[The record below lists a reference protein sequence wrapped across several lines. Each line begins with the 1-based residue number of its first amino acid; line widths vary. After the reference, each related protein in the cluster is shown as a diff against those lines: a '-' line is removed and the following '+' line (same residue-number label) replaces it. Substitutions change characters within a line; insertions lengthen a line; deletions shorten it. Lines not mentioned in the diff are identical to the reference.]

1 MQKSTEAAATALASA
16 VGAVRLGEPRSWRGL
31 TVFPLLNGGDR
42 TPTYDNFGV
51 ALAAGTFRVV
61 EVSESGVVAQLRAE
75 NEGMRPV
82 LLLDGEEIIG
92 AKQNR
97 AFNLTV
103 LVPAKT
109 TMDIPVSCV
118 EQGRWHARSRAFE
131 ESGRAMFARGRARKA
146 RHVTG
151 SLRRCGRP
159 ETDQSAVW
167 DDVALKLR
175 DLDVASD
182 TMAMADAYDAHHVSL
197 HEYLERFTAEPAQVG
212 AVYALDGVVTG
223 LELFDTA
230 DAFRAAAPKL
240 VQSYACELL
249 HVEPSDAVVDVANA
263 ASLLHDVATVQVTEH
278 AATGAGLNLRFDDG
292 HLSGG
297 ALALDTAV
305 IHLFAFRPA
314 AFADD
319 RPQGPRRRRGQ
330 SGQSDQRGASGPDG
344 PVGPTPAQA
353 LIRQGVMRCRDAEIF
368 DVQPPTLDLPPA
380 MLNDRMAGML
390 LGLAIGDALGNT
402 TEGLLPAERHARY
415 GEVRDYLPNRHA
427 AGERIGLPSDDTQ
440 LAFRTLRRL
449 LADGG
454 LEPQRLARDFCDG
467 RIFGIGS
474 AVRAFIRAFKDEG
487 VPWQRAGQHSAGN
500 GALMRIAP
508 VVLPHL
514 RAPSSQLWSD
524 AAVAGMVTHNDPASI
539 GACVAFTNLLWQL
552 FQARRPPSTGW
563 WLETFVRVQR
573 DVEGDEPRYEPRSPQ
588 LRGAT
593 PLWAFTEQLVD
604 DALRH
609 QRETLAACESWYSGA
624 YLLETVPSVLYILER
639 HSDDPE
645 EAIIRAVNDTKDNDT
660 IAAIVG
666 AAVGALHGA
675 SALPP
680 LWTAGLAGRIAEDD
694 DGELFRLIGGAERA
708 FTR

>member
-1 MQKSTEAAATALASA
+1 MQTSTEAARAVLASA
-16 VGAVRLGEPRSWRGL
+16 AGAARLGEPQSWRGL
-31 TVFPLLNGGDR
+31 TVFPLYNGGDR
-42 TPTYDNFGV
+42 APAYDSFGV
-51 ALAAGTFRVV
+51 ALAAGTFRVT
-61 EVSESGVVAQLRAE
+61 EVSESGVVARLRAE
-75 NEGMRPV
+75 NDGVRPV

-97 AFNLTV
+97 AFNLTI

-109 TMDIPVSCV
+109 KLDIPVSCV
-118 EQGRWHARSRAFE
+118 EQGRWHARSRAFQ
-131 ESGRAMFARGRARKA
+131 ESGRAMFMRGRARKA
-146 RHVTG
+146 RHVTR
-151 SLRRCGRP
+151 SLRERGRP

-167 DDVALKLR
+167 HDVASKLH
-175 DLDVASD
+175 DLDVASN
-182 TMAMADAYDAHHVSL
+182 TMAMADAYDAYRVSL
-197 HEYLERFTAEPAQVG
+197 HEYLDRFAAEPTQVG

-249 HVEPSDAVVDVANA
+249 HVEPSDAAVDVAEA

-278 AATGAGLNLRFDDG
+278 PATGAGLNLRFDDDR
-292 HLSGG
+292 LSGG
-297 ALALDTAV
+297 ALALDTTV
-305 IHLFAFRPA
+305 VHLFAFRPA
-314 AFADD
+314 AFTDD
-319 RPQGPRRRRGQ
+319 TPRGKRRRGGEG
-330 SGQSDQRGASGPDG
+330 GQGVQGGRSGPR
-344 PVGPTPAQA
+344 GPTPAQA
-353 LIRQGVMRCRDAEIF
+353 LIRQGLMLCRDGETF
-368 DVQPPTLDLPPA
+368 NLQPPALHLPPA
-380 MLNDRMAGML
+380 VLNDRIAGML

-402 TEGLLPAERHARY
+402 TEGLLPAERRARH

-427 AGERIGLPSDDTQ
+427 DGQRLGLPSDDTQ

-449 LADGG
+449 LEDGG
-454 LEPQRLARDFCDG
+454 LEPGRLAGEFCQG

-474 AVRAFIRAFKDEG
+474 AVRGFIREFKDEG

-514 RAPSSQLWSD
+514 RAPSPRLWSD

-539 GACVAFTNLLWQL
+539 GACVAFTDLLWQL
-552 FQARRPPSTGW
+552 FQAEGPPRTGW
-563 WLETFVRVQR
+563 WLETFVRVLR
-573 DVEGDEPRYEPRSPQ
+573 DVEGDEPRYEPRAPQ
-588 LRGAT
+588 LRGAS
-593 PLWAFTEQLVD
+593 PLWAITRHLVD

-609 QRETLAACESWYSGA
+609 QPETLAACESWYSGA

-639 HSDDPE
+639 HAHDPE

-660 IAAIVG
+660 AAAIVG

-675 SALPP
+675 GALPQR
-680 LWTAGLAGRIAEDD
+680 WTAGLAGRIAEDD
-694 DGELFRLIGGAERA
+694 DGELFRLVGAAQRA
-708 FTR
+708 FGG

>member
-1 MQKSTEAAATALASA
+1 MQKSTGAATAVLASA

-31 TVFPLLNGGDR
+31 TVFPLLDGGNR
-42 TPTYDNFGV
+42 APTYDSFGV
-51 ALAAGTFRVV
+51 ALAAGTFRVT

-131 ESGRAMFARGRARKA
+131 ESGRAMFMRGRARKA
-146 RHVTG
+146 RHVTS
-151 SLRRCGRP
+151 SLRASGRP

-167 DDVALKLR
+167 DDVASKLH

-182 TMAMADAYDAHHVSL
+182 TMAMAAAYDAHHVSL

-212 AVYALDGVVTG
+212 AVYALDGVVAG

-230 DAFRAAAPKL
+230 NAFHAAAPKL

-249 HVEPSDAVVDVANA
+249 HVEPSDAVIDVADA

-278 AATGAGLNLRFDDG
+278 PAAGAGLNLRFDDAR
-292 HLSGG
+292 LSGG
-297 ALALDTAV
+297 ALALDTTV
-305 IHLFAFRPA
+305 IHLFAFRTA
-314 AFADD
+314 AFTDD
-319 RPQGPRRRRGQ
+319 RPRGPRRRRGQ
-330 SGQSDQRGASGPDG
+330 SGQSGPD
-344 PVGPTPAQA
+344 GPTPAQA
-353 LIRQGVMRCRDAEIF
+353 LIRQGVMRCRDAEVF
-368 DVQPPTLDLPPA
+368 HRQPPTQELPPA
-380 MLNDRMAGML
+380 VLNDRMAGML

-402 TEGLLPAERHARY
+402 TEGLLPAERRARY
-415 GEVRDYLPNRHA
+415 GEVRDYLPNHHA
-427 AGERIGLPSDDTQ
+427 DGQRIGLPSDDTQ

-454 LEPQRLARDFCDG
+454 LEPERLARDFCGG

-474 AVRAFIRAFKDEG
+474 AVRAFIRTFKDEG

-508 VVLPHL
+508 VMLPHL
-514 RAPSSQLWSD
+514 RAPSPRLWSD

-552 FQARRPPSTGW
+552 FQAEAPPRTGW

-573 DVEGDEPRYEPRSPQ
+573 DVEGDDPRHEPRAPQ
-588 LRGAT
+588 LRGAS
-593 PLWAFTEQLVD
+593 PLWAFTEHLVD

-609 QRETLAACESWYSGA
+609 QPETLAACESWYSGA

-639 HSDDPE
+639 HGHDPE

-666 AAVGALHGA
+666 GAVGALHGA
-675 SALPP
+675 SALPER
-680 LWTAGLAGRIAEDD
+680 WIRGLTGRIAEAD
-694 DGELFRLIGGAERA
+694 DGEVFRLVGGAQRA
-708 FTR
+708 FGE